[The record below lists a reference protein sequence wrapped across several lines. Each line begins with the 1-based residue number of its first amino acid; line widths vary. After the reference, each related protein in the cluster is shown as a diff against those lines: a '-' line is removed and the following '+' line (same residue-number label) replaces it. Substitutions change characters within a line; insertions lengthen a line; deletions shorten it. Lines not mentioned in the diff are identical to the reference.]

1 MAFFH
6 SPQLVTSGLQL
17 CLDAKNPLSYPGTGT
32 TWFDVSG
39 KGRNFSWNSVSWDSS
54 GFFNTSTRVATGP
67 ASNSFGIDNS
77 SGYTIFTVFMTNSG
91 SANALFKF
99 FGDGLVAGRGIFV
112 HPGWTN
118 ETLYFDQGGCCDAN
132 QRTSVYVP
140 GLYGSWSIVAFRSTV
155 AQRNIFRNGA
165 LIESNL
171 TSAANISLNS
181 TGVQLNPNDE
191 GYNWDG
197 KLAYFAVYNRGLT
210 QDEYNQNYQA
220 LRTRFGL

>member
-6 SPQLVTSGLQL
+6 SPALVTSGLQL

-32 TWFDVSG
+32 TWYDVSG
-39 KGRNFSWNSVSWDSS
+39 KGRNFSWSSVSWDSS

-67 ASNSFGIDNS
+67 ASNSFEINNTT
-77 SGYTIFTVFMTNSG
+77 GYTIFTVFMTNSG
-91 SANALFKF
+91 SGNGLFKF
-99 FGDGLVAGRGIFV
+99 FGSVGASRGIFV
-112 HPGWTN
+112 HPGWVN
-118 ETLYFDQGGCCDAN
+118 EFLYFDQGGCCDAN
-132 QRTSVYVP
+132 QRTVASVP

-155 AQRNIFRNGA
+155 SQRNIFRNGS
-165 LIESNL
+165 LLESNL
-171 TSAANISLNS
+171 TSAANIDLNS
-181 TGVQLNPNDE
+181 TGVQLNPSDE

-220 LRTRFGL
+220 LRTRFGI